1 MTPAAPE
8 KAVKTLTMK
17 KTLLLMALLPALL
30 FAQKKKTPAA
40 KPAVAEPSFRI
51 EGNFTGFPDNTPVS
65 LLNGQTGK
73 PEAET
78 VVKGN
83 KFSFTGKLASPDF
96 RIILFNKKPP
106 YLTLFMDNSNITVN
120 GTSEIVETAE
130 VKGSLSHQQ
139 FMDFN
144 RSLNPYKDLFAE
156 NAVKNPEQVSQAAKV
171 CTDFVNANPGSYV
184 APLAIIRYS
193 QLGLGGSTAEDMYNR
208 LTPAVKESPMAAYI
222 GDQISEGKR
231 NAIGTAMEDFK
242 QADTSGKQVSLSSFR
257 GKFVLV
263 DFWASWCRP
272 CRMENPN
279 LVASFNRY
287 KSKNFTVLGVS
298 LDKAKDAWMSAIYQD
313 NLTWTQVS
321 DLQGWSNS
329 VAQKFKVQSIPQNFL
344 LDPEGKIIGK
354 NLRGEELDRKLE
366 EVLR

>member
-1 MTPAAPE
+1 
-8 KAVKTLTMK
+8 MK

-40 KPAVAEPSFRI
+40 KPTVAEPSFRI

-73 PEAET
+73 PEAES
-78 VVKGN
+78 VVKEN
-83 KFSFTGKLASPDF
+83 KFSFTGKLPSPDF

-106 YLTLFMDNSNITVN
+106 YLTLFIDNSNINIT
-120 GTSEIVETAE
+120 GTSESVETAE
-130 VKGSLSHQQ
+130 VKGSPAHQQ
-139 FMDFN
+139 FVEFN
-144 RSLNPYKDLFAE
+144 RVLFPYKDLFAE
-156 NAVKNPEQVSQAAKV
+156 NAVKTPDQVNLAAKA

-193 QLGLGGSTAEDMYNR
+193 QLGLGGAEAENLYNK
-208 LTPAVKESPMAAYI
+208 LSPAVKASPMAQYI
-222 GDQISEGKR
+222 GDQIAESKI
-231 NAIGTAMEDFK
+231 NAIGTAMPDFN
-242 QADTSGKQVSLSSFR
+242 QADTSGRMVSLSSFR

-279 LVASFNRY
+279 LVASYNKY
-287 KSKNFTVLGVS
+287 KGKNFTVLGVS
-298 LDKAKDAWMSAIYQD
+298 LDKAKDAWLGAIYQD

-321 DLQGWSNS
+321 DLQGWGNA

-344 LDPEGKIIGK
+344 LDPEGKIISK
-354 NLRGEELDRKLE
+354 NLRGEDLDRKLE